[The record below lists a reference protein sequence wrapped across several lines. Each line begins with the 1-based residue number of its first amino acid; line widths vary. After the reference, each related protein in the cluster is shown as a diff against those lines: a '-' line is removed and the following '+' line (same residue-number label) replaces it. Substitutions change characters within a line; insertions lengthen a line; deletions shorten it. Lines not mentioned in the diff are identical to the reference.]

1 MEELIL
7 LAQRLRGLR
16 DSLDLSV
23 EEMAADCGVSP
34 ETLVN
39 YESGDYD
46 IPVSFLQRLSSKKE
60 LN

>member
-23 EEMAADCGVSP
+23 EDMAADCGVSP
-34 ETLVN
+34 ETLIK

-46 IPVSFLQRLSSKKE
+46 
-60 LN
+60 